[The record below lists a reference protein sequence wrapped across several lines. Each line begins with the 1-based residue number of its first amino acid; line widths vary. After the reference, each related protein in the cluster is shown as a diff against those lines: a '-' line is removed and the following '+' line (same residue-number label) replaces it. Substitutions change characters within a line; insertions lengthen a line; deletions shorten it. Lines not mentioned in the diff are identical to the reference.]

1 MSFRVYLAIMAAAT
15 LCSWGAWVFVMFN
28 TNPDESSALGFVL
41 FYVTLF
47 MGVVGLLT
55 LVGTVYRVYV
65 LKRNEALFRDVRISF
80 RHAVLMGLIAVVTL
94 ALTSRAQFR
103 WWTIPA
109 LVVGVTL
116 VEYLFL
122 VREEGKRS

>member
-15 LCSWGAWVFVMFN
+15 LLSWAAWVFVMFN
-28 TNPDESSALGFVL
+28 TNPDESSAMGFVL

-55 LVGTVYRVYV
+55 LVGTGYRVFV
-65 LKRNEALFRDVRISF
+65 LKRGEALFRDIRVSF
-80 RHAVLMGLIAVVTL
+80 RHAVLMGLIAVIAL
-94 ALTSRAQFR
+94 ALTAHAQFR

-109 LVVGVTL
+109 LIVGVTI

>member
-15 LCSWGAWVFVMFN
+15 LLSWACWVFVMFN
-28 TNPDESSALGFVL
+28 TNPDESSAIGFGL

-47 MGVVGLLT
+47 MGVVGVLT
-55 LVGTVYRVYV
+55 LIGTGYRVFI
-65 LKRNEALFRDVRISF
+65 LKRGDALFRDIRVSF
-80 RHAVLMGLIAVVTL
+80 RHAVLMGLIAVAAL
-94 ALTSRAQFR
+94 ALSSHAQFR

-109 LVVGVTL
+109 LVVGVT
-116 VEYLFL
+116 VIEYLFL